1 MIVQRYHAATLS
13 AGPLFS
19 FFTQILLRANSFQP
33 DGIGDQTDLISLPVV
48 FIQALDC
55 NTGEGRTI
63 KTKINALPQRA
74 IFDLAL
80 AAMFRFG
87 VILSPASQA
96 GLLLS

>member
-19 FFTQILLRANSFQP
+19 FFTQILLRANGFQP
-33 DGIGDQTDLISLPVV
+33 DGIGDQADLISLPVA

-55 NTGEGRTI
+55 NTGEGCTI

-87 VILSPASQA
+87 VILSAASQA